1 MVCSRTGTKTKD
13 LLKILGKLNRLH
25 EKFGDFWWYSFML
38 FVALRVGDV
47 INAIV
52 GLWLVPKY
60 VGQEELGAVLPL
72 TQFATSVGAPI
83 TVLVTVFT
91 KFLNKFK
98 TQGED
103 GKVKSMLLWFSGIA
117 VIIIL
122 ITSAVAIA
130 ILPHYFERIRVTSG
144 SLVFLIIAAGLI
156 TTIQP
161 VFNNAL
167 QGLKKFNAI
176 TLNSLLAAPVRLVVM
191 LVAMPF
197 RALSGY
203 MVGQI
208 VPQLMSIGIACL
220 SMRKHVH
227 RDIKAVPFWKTDGKD
242 ILRYASLVAI
252 GPLVAAFTAPVT
264 YMVIRQRMTEMDSA
278 AYYMISRF
286 AELATF
292 AGATLAFVM
301 FPLAAEAQTRGKSSL
316 KLLRDMSIGT
326 TIFGLA
332 ATAILYLFGRQI
344 FEFIPTCRPYVD
356 YVPDMALMALTLTV
370 GIIWTNYC
378 NHEMACNRFWY
389 LTYGEFFAVLQAAF
403 LVCFT
408 GYTFFKGMLPESL
421 VSWMGSLN
429 ISNLHNFLIA
439 LLLFNV
445 ARVFAAALDI
455 TIREVC
461 FKRHR

>member
-1 MVCSRTGTKTKD
+1 MACSLTGIKAKV
-13 LLKILGKLNRLH
+13 LLSKLIKLDRFH
-25 EKFGDFWWYSFML
+25 KKFGDFWWYSFLL
-38 FVALRVGDV
+38 FVVLRVGDV

-60 VGQEELGAVLPL
+60 VGQDELGAVLPL

-83 TVLVTVFT
+83 TVLATVFT

-117 VIIIL
+117 VVIIL
-122 ITSAVAIA
+122 ITSTVAIA
-130 ILPHYFERIRVTSG
+130 ILPHYFERIRVASG

-167 QGLKKFNAI
+167 QGLKKFSAI
-176 TLNSLLAAPVRLVVM
+176 TLSNLLAAPVRLGVM

-220 SMRKHVH
+220 SIRKHIH
-227 RDIKAVPFWKTDGKD
+227 KDIKAMPFWKTDGKD
-242 ILRYASLVAI
+242 ILRYATLVAI

-326 TIFGLA
+326 TLFGLA
-332 ATAILYLFGRQI
+332 ATALLYLFGRQI
-344 FEFIPTCRPYVD
+344 FELIPTCRPYVN
-356 YVPDMALMALTLTV
+356 YVPDMALMGLTLTV
-370 GIIWTNYC
+370 GIVWTNFC

-389 LTYGEFFAVLQAAF
+389 LTYGELFAVLQAAF

-408 GYTFFKGMLPESL
+408 GYTFFDGILPDSL
-421 VSWMGSLN
+421 VNWMRSLN

-439 LLLFNV
+439 MLYFNL
-445 ARVFAAALDI
+445 ARVIAAAVEILV
-455 TIREVC
+455 RELHS
-461 FKRHR
+461 KRH